1 MSIILSHILIVL
13 LHSKHCISKRPVM
26 AGLIHVHNEQL
37 LQQLYM
43 YVSCMSTALS
53 VSSVILCFEHS
64 NMIEICD
71 EIKFVFYPVLPH
83 IIPWHSPVCMF

>member
-26 AGLIHVHNEQL
+26 AGLIHNEQL

-53 VSSVILCFEHS
+53 VSSVIQCFERS
-64 NMIEICD
+64 NVIEICD

-83 IIPWHSPVCMF
+83 IIL